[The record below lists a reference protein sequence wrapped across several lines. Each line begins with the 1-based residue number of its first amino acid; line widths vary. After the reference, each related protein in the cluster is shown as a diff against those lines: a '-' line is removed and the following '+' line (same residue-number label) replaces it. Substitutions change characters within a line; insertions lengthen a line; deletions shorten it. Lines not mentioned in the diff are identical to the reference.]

1 MFRFRGSAA
10 VKRGKGATD
19 KENASG
25 ENTQKPSPQPEK
37 QQQQIAASGSVPALP
52 LQSNT
57 DNDFAKV
64 QQQRVGLS
72 ARSPPAPI
80 RYPAPILAPQA
91 PEASA
96 PLEAHAPSP
105 QQSSCSAQADAEPTT
120 QAVVEDGSE
129 NVLLD
134 DWSFAFN
141 ASRPLQLT
149 GRVFNNASGFED
161 GDTLEYTSQV
171 VEVNGRL
178 ATTKSGTTY
187 FLGRPGPSFEQL
199 RKQLWLCSR
208 SGALGRDDGS
218 SVPPLDIEHPLRGIK
233 LGEVVPCAPVRLPKV
248 PGWSHQ
254 SGVALLHDW
263 TTVRTKAGFVAV
275 VGTVYNCPGA
285 YDGAGEYHTS
295 TVVDCRGRMLRTLEG
310 AEYFLG
316 RRHGADEAEKK
327 GLTGKELGPNEA
339 AALGLLEDL
348 LAV

>member
-1 MFRFRGSAA
+1 MFRRRVGAV

-25 ENTQKPSPQPEK
+25 GNIQNPTPTLEKHQHSTVSASAPAVPQPD
-37 QQQQIAASGSVPALP
+37 ASHESAG
-52 LQSNT
+52 
-57 DNDFAKV
+57 V
-64 QQQRVGLS
+64 QQQHLS
-72 ARSPPAPI
+72 HLARSPAALSQTSALRMGPKLSMASD
-80 RYPAPILAPQA
+80 AA
-91 PEASA
+91 EAQTS
-96 PLEAHAPSP
+96 SP
-105 QQSSCSAQADAEPTT
+105 QKPASDSVHAEAELTT
-120 QAVVEDGSE
+120 EVVGDGSD

-149 GRVFNNASGFED
+149 GRVFSNASGLDD

-187 FLGRPGPSFEQL
+187 FLGRPGPNFEQL

-208 SGALGRDDGS
+208 SGELGRDDGS
-218 SVPPLDIEHPLRGIK
+218 SVPPLDIERPLRGIK

-263 TTVRTKAGFVAV
+263 KTVRTKAGFVAV
-275 VGTVYNCPGA
+275 VGTVYNCPGS
-285 YDGAGEYHTS
+285 YDGAGDYHTS

-316 RRHGADEAEKK
+316 RRHGADEAEKL
-327 GLTGKELGPNEA
+327 GLTGTELVQNEA